1 MLLTRWKKKTGG
13 HRHPCSRLQ
22 SASYH
27 LVSSGLTVPSQQD
40 VTEAISAPGAC
51 GGRLL
56 GADWHTGEWAHKAT
70 KLIYSK

>member
-1 MLLTRWKKKTGG
+1 M
-13 HRHPCSRLQ
+13 
-22 SASYH
+22 
-27 LVSSGLTVPSQQD
+27 SSGLTVPSQQD

-56 GADWHTGEWAHKAT
+56 DADWHTREWAHKAT